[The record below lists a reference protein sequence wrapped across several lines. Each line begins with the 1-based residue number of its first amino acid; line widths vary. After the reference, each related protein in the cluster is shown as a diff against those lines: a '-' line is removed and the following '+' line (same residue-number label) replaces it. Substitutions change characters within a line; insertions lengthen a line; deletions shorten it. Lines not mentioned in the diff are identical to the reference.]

1 MNLTNQYL
9 TFSEYQEL
17 GGTLLGGTLEEVP
30 FNELEFEC
38 RRLIDS
44 RTQNRLHSAEII
56 PDEVKMCIFKMIKD
70 MLEYSYTKQQIQNG
84 IKSENI
90 DGYSVTYLTSNEI
103 QQLITDRKAEMQD
116 LISTY
121 LFGVIVNNEHILYC
135 GVV

>member
-1 MNLTNQYL
+1 MNFTNQYL
-9 TFSEYQEL
+9 TYAEYQE
-17 GGTLLGGTLEEVP
+17 LGGTLEEVP

-38 RRLIDS
+38 RKIIDS
-44 RTQNRLHSAEII
+44 RTQNRLHSVTDI
-56 PDEVKMCIFKMIKD
+56 PDEVKMCEYKMINSIV
-70 MLEYSYTKQQIQNG
+70 SYNSAKEQAQSG
-84 IKSENI
+84 VKSENI

-103 QQLITDRKAEMQD
+103 QQLITTQIADMQE